1 MKKIIFLFVI
11 NLFCLQNLSF
21 GQDETPKKMRSF
33 VPKSQAYDIYYPLDF
48 ELIEGNDG
56 IVTITD
62 SISSMNIT
70 ISAYQFEKRFKDVDI
85 MTLINSFIKDS
96 YKKEHKL
103 EDWKSYKSK
112 FDNLVELRTNYENYN
127 WVWYGI
133 NNKKS
138 LVVISI
144 NKETEI
150 NQSEINLLMFMIENL
165 IIN

>member
-1 MKKIIFLFVI
+1 
-11 NLFCLQNLSF
+11 
-21 GQDETPKKMRSF
+21 
-33 VPKSQAYDIYYPLDF
+33 
-48 ELIEGNDG
+48 
-56 IVTITD
+56 
-62 SISSMNIT
+62 MNIT